1 MKNCIKCH
9 TGKSL
14 DQFYRG
20 KNTCKPCFITQMN
33 ARHMSNRDANLAY
46 KKAHYQNN
54 KQTYANHELKR
65 RATNVAWMD
74 ELKSKPCEICCGV
87 FPPECMDFDHLEPQ
101 TKKFTISGAWSR
113 HSRADILA
121 EIAVCRLICANCH
134 RIHTAKQRGRGLQRT
149 KIKAVQ
155 TRRSSTSKRP

>member
-1 MKNCIKCH
+1 MKTCIKCRSN
-9 TGKSL
+9 KPM
-14 DQFYRG
+14 DQFYKG
-20 KNTCKPCFITQMN
+20 KNTCKPCFI
-33 ARHMSNRDANLAY
+33 AEAGVRHLKNREANLAY

-54 KQTYANHELKR
+54 KQAYANHELKR
-65 RATNVAWMD
+65 RASNVAWMD
-74 ELKSKPCEICCGV
+74 ELKRRPCEMCGGE
-87 FPPECMDFDHLEPQ
+87 FPPECMDFDHLDPR

-134 RIHTAKQRGRGLQRT
+134 RIHTATQRGRGRQVE

-155 TRRSSTSKRP
+155 TRKYSAPKRP